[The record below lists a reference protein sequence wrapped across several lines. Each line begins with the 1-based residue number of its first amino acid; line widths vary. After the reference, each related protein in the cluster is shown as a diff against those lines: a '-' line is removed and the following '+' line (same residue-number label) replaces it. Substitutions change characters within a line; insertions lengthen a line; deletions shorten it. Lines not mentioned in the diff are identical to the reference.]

1 MKTITMD
8 VLKDA
13 ANRLLFDMSEE
24 QYKTLY
30 EEFGILTK
38 QMEKIGEIKGLD
50 DYPPMTFPF
59 DCSTTYLREDV
70 AEEPLTRDE
79 ALQNAGNKQDGQIKL
94 PKVVL

>member
-13 ANRLLFDMSEE
+13 ANRLLFTMSDE

-38 QMEKIGEIKGLD
+38 QMEKIGEIKGLEA
-50 DYPPMTFPF
+50 YSPMTFPF
-59 DCSTTYLREDV
+59 ETSTSYLREDV
-70 AEEPLTRDE
+70 AEE
-79 ALQNAGNKQDGQIKL
+79 ALPREVALKNAGNKQDGQIKL